1 MFGGGIFLVDL
12 GEVTATTETL
22 VVFAFIFGI
31 ILTEHDT
38 VLLRLPLPIPHTIV
52 NQSVAGC
59 PSCVIMLR
67 RQIQRLLPQ
76 PFCRLDVIVDALGL
90 VSVHHQGNVVVLM
103 FLFGTLPDCDIRRI
117 VTCSLTVLDEAL
129 LKLAEEFVVIRTI
142 VALRESDIKPHKV
155 NFAVA
160 VAHVG
165 HDLIDL
171 LQYRLFA
178 SELSFFAG
186 YNGMSVILLLVGDS
200 FVSHVTVFLL
210 LLFFSG
216 YWLFCS
222 LCIEVSPGEF
232 KALSGAYHRYYQLT
246 CF

>member
-1 MFGGGIFLVDL
+1 M
-12 GEVTATTETL
+12 
-22 VVFAFIFGI
+22 
-31 ILTEHDT
+31 
-38 VLLRLPLPIPHTIV
+38 
-52 NQSVAGC
+52 
-59 PSCVIMLR
+59 
-67 RQIQRLLPQ
+67 
-76 PFCRLDVIVDALGL
+76 IVDVLRL
-90 VSVHHQGNVVVLM
+90 VSVHHQSNVVVLM
-103 FLFGTLPDCDIRRI
+103 FLPGTLPDCNIRRV
-117 VTCSLTVLDEAL
+117 VTRSLTVLDEAL
-129 LKLAEEFVVIRTI
+129 LKLTEEFVIIRMCVIFG
-142 VALRESDIKPHKV
+142 ESDIIPHEE
-155 NFAVA
+155 NLAVA
-160 VAHVG
+160 VAHVS

-178 SELSFFAG
+178 SELSVFVG
-186 YNGMSVILLLVGDS
+186 HDGMPVVLVVVGDS